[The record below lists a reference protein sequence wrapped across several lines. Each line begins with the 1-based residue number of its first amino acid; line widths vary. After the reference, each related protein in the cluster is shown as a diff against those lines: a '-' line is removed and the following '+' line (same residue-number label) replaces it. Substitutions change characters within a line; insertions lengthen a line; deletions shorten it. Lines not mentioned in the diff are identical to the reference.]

1 MLEKACKVLY
11 IQYRIFFLLNYALE
25 KKNTPSKHSI
35 CNVVNLSG
43 KHMQIANKDQ
53 DKKKI
58 SNNKCIKHENRS
70 RALESEWSQLLKKDK
85 RGH

>member
-25 KKNTPSKHSI
+25 KKTPSKHSI

-43 KHMQIANKDQ
+43 KHMKIANKDQ
-53 DKKKI
+53 DVEKNKKIKKIKKK
-58 SNNKCIKHENRS
+58 
-70 RALESEWSQLLKKDK
+70 
-85 RGH
+85 